1 MKIGV
6 IGCGNIAN
14 SYHIPCYL
22 ENDKAEI
29 KYFCDIIPERA
40 ENAVRKYGCGT
51 AVTDYNQVLD
61 DPEIE
66 AVSICTPNRMHSVI
80 TIAALEAGK
89 NVLCEK
95 PAATLSVPK
104 AESDFTMQR
113 IL

>member
-40 ENAVRKYGCGT
+40 EHAVRKYGCGT

-104 AESDFTMQR
+104 VESDFTMQR

>member
-40 ENAVRKYGCGT
+40 ENT
-51 AVTDYNQVLD
+51 A
-61 DPEIE
+61 
-66 AVSICTPNRMHSVI
+66 
-80 TIAALEAGK
+80 
-89 NVLCEK
+89 
-95 PAATLSVPK
+95 
-104 AESDFTMQR
+104 AER
-113 IL
+113 P